1 MTEWATDG
9 VYLIASL
16 YYFEQI
22 IIAIQNTNEPR
33 MLALL
38 STYSVLIFGYLIVKV
53 LIRHW
58 GWGEIITSVSRFLT
72 ETYLSRYIEA
82 EPNITERIGT
92 GRFIAIFTKW
102 EQTWANTYYDFYSN
116 SLPLIMVSIYG
127 IWRVTMLNSFLGIIL
142 CGVILLFLII
152 SFFLDRDYIIPS
164 RKKRIEME
172 TEYARSVTRVFM
184 SKLEYLQN
192 NEFPKEKQK
201 IFELLDTFL
210 LYNRPM
216 NNGVG
221 GMHIMI
227 RFFNFSLRMSVYL
240 LIGGAIIH
248 GNESLGTLSVYMLIL
263 ASIETSI
270 RAFYDSFRQFTREFQ
285 SIEKLWL
292 TFDSLTPIHGYH
304 EGNAFIPWNDD
315 IRIENISYAYQETP
329 VFENF
334 SLLIQ
339 KWKKTALVGAS
350 GWGKTTLMKLIAGYL
365 HPTEWTLSVLGN
377 PLATTALKTYY
388 PHIGYLTQEPG
399 VFDATIRENL
409 ISALSEK
416 KNIHLTQEWEVEEW
430 RNTLWK
436 DYKKNKRI
444 SEEKEKDEE
453 GDENRNSSED
463 RKLTEDA
470 LLEKAL
476 RLAQCDFVFE
486 LEKWLD
492 TEIGERGVRLS
503 GGQKQRLAI
512 AKIFLK
518 DPEII
523 LLDEPTSALDSFSEE
538 AITEAL
544 HTLFEGRTVII
555 VAHRLQTVKKAD
567 DIIVLEH
574 GTIQERGKH
583 VELVERWGIYAKML
597 ELQSGF

>member
-1 MTEWATDG
+1 
-9 VYLIASL
+9 
-16 YYFEQI
+16 
-22 IIAIQNTNEPR
+22 
-33 MLALL
+33 
-38 STYSVLIFGYLIVKV
+38 
-53 LIRHW
+53 
-58 GWGEIITSVSRFLT
+58 
-72 ETYLSRYIEA
+72 
-82 EPNITERIGT
+82 
-92 GRFIAIFTKW
+92 
-102 EQTWANTYYDFYSN
+102 
-116 SLPLIMVSIYG
+116 
-127 IWRVTMLNSFLGIIL
+127 MLNSFLGIIL

-339 KWKKTALVGAS
+339 K
-350 GWGKTTLMKLIAGYL
+350 
-365 HPTEWTLSVLGN
+365 
-377 PLATTALKTYY
+377 
-388 PHIGYLTQEPG
+388 
-399 VFDATIRENL
+399 
-409 ISALSEK
+409 
-416 KNIHLTQEWEVEEW
+416 
-430 RNTLWK
+430 
-436 DYKKNKRI
+436 
-444 SEEKEKDEE
+444 
-453 GDENRNSSED
+453 
-463 RKLTEDA
+463 
-470 LLEKAL
+470 
-476 RLAQCDFVFE
+476 
-486 LEKWLD
+486 
-492 TEIGERGVRLS
+492 
-503 GGQKQRLAI
+503 
-512 AKIFLK
+512 
-518 DPEII
+518 
-523 LLDEPTSALDSFSEE
+523 
-538 AITEAL
+538 
-544 HTLFEGRTVII
+544 
-555 VAHRLQTVKKAD
+555 
-567 DIIVLEH
+567 
-574 GTIQERGKH
+574 
-583 VELVERWGIYAKML
+583 
-597 ELQSGF
+597 